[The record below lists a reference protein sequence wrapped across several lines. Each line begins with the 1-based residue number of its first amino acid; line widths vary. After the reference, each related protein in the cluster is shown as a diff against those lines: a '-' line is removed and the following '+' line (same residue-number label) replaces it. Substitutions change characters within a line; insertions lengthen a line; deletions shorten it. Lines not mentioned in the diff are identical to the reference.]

1 MKHNSAAALISHP
14 ATPCRRE
21 SQRRSPAYRGATT
34 MRRTLSAIFLVLS
47 IVTAFAAVV
56 DTSWTYQ
63 GQLRRSSAVYNG
75 TCNFQFDLWNT
86 ALGGNQQGNTLSI
99 NNVNVAN
106 GLFTVVLDFGD
117 LFDGAALWLATSVQC
132 TGDSGF
138 TPLEP
143 RQRLTAAPYALSLRP
158 GARIE
163 GTADLEPMLS
173 ATNAGAGFGI
183 IGSGK
188 IGLYGS
194 TTLTDG
200 QGVYGQG
207 GTGANSAGVFGINT
221 TSAAIWGKSTGTGPA
236 IYGENTSSGYAGR
249 FAGPVD
255 VIGGLTA
262 NNASSTGIGVDG
274 RGATGVYGQP
284 TFNNGFGVSGDARN
298 VALGTGVMGKGTTG
312 VYGETN
318 SSTSTEF
325 AAGVWARS
333 SGQSPAILA
342 IATGTGWA
350 ADLRGYVS
358 LGGSAS
364 VDGDLTVFGNL
375 VKKSG
380 SFKIDHP
387 LDPEHKFL
395 SHSFVESPDMM
406 NIYNGNVTTD
416 ATGSAVVNLPDYFAA
431 LNRDFRYQL
440 TVLGQFAQAIVSREV
455 AQNSFEIRTDKPGV
469 KVSWQVTGIRQDA
482 WARARPIVVEEFK
495 PADQQGMYMY
505 PAGFG
510 AGEEKQI
517 RHPSRP
523 ATAPGAQEP
532 PATGPVDQAPA
543 NR

>member
-21 SQRRSPAYRGATT
+21 SQRRNPAHRGAIT
-34 MRRTLSAIFLVLS
+34 MRRTLSAIFFVLS
-47 IVTAFAAVV
+47 IVTAIGAVV

-63 GQLRRSSAVYNG
+63 GQLRRNSAVYNG

-86 ALGGNQQGNTLSI
+86 GAGGNQQGNTLSI

-117 LFDGAALWLATSVQC
+117 LFNGDALWLATSVQC
-132 TGDSGF
+132 TGDTGF
-138 TPLEP
+138 TPLQP
-143 RQRLTAAPYALSLRP
+143 RQPLTAAPYALSLRP

-163 GTADLEPMLS
+163 GASDLEPVLS
-173 ATNAGAGFGI
+173 ATNALPGFGI

-200 QGVYGQG
+200 SGVYGQG
-207 GTGANSAGVFGINT
+207 GSGANSAGVFGLNT
-221 TSAAIWGKSTGTGPA
+221 NSAAIWGRSTGAGSAFFGENTGTGF
-236 IYGENTSSGYAGR
+236 AGR

-255 VIGGLTA
+255 VAGPLAATNTNSVGV
-262 NNASSTGIGVDG
+262 GVDG
-274 RGATGVYGQP
+274 RGFTGVYGQP

-298 VALGTGVMGKGTTG
+298 VALGTGVMGKGNTG
-312 VYGETN
+312 VYGET
-318 SSTSTEF
+318 SSTSSAEF

-333 SGQSPAILA
+333 TGPSPAIFA
-342 IATGTGWA
+342 EATGTGWA

-364 VDGDLTVFGNL
+364 VDGDFTVFGNL
-375 VKKSG
+375 VKHSG
-380 SFKIDHP
+380 SFRIDHP

-416 ATGSAVVNLPDYFAA
+416 ATGSATVTLPDYFAA

-440 TVLGQFAQAIVSREV
+440 TVLGQFAQAIVFREV
-455 AQNSFEIRTDKPGV
+455 AQNSFEIHTDKPGV

-495 PADQQGMYMY
+495 PAEQQGMYLY

-510 AGEEKQI
+510 AGKEKQI
-517 RHPSRP
+517 GASSRP

-543 NR
+543 K